1 MEFVNYGDLF
11 QKIVECQKKGALIP
25 EPDIWNILIQVTK
38 GLKSL
43 HDLKIFHR
51 DLKVN
56 LTYKR
61 KKKECERISQ

>member
-11 QKIVECQKKGALIP
+11 QKIVECQKKGMLIP

-51 DLKVN
+51 DLKV
-56 LTYKR
+56 TAQSKR
-61 KKKECERISQ
+61 M